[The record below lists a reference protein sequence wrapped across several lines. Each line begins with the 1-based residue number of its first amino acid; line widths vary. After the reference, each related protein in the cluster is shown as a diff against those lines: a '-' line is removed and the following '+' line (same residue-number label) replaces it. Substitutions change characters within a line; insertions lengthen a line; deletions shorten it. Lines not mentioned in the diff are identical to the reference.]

1 MGRKQEYSQIGEE
14 IRDALENAINT
25 RDFSGINQVISS
37 TVTGAMEECRRQL
50 RNGFSGVVEN
60 GQENRQDGNPEQGG
74 RQSAEQSTG
83 QSEGSYNGQTDS
95 GQQSYGRVFA
105 DSVKKVPR
113 EVRRNT
119 GIKTRQ
125 VGQVS
130 WILNTVFGGIGIG
143 VGMIAALITGITA
156 ALGHSG
162 FLGFVFSMLVV
173 TVSGVMIGR
182 GSMQRERLSRFK
194 RYLKMCGDKTY
205 CDIRLLAAQVNKK
218 YNYVV
223 RDLRKM
229 IRLNMLPE
237 GHLDEESTCLML
249 DDATYR
255 QYLETRQNCQELSE
269 ETEAED
275 EMKQE
280 QDLAQSYITRLRS
293 LNDAIPGEVISEK
306 LDRLETVLGEIF
318 DASREHPEKKPQ
330 LRKFM
335 DYYLPTT
342 LKLVESYAEFDSVQ
356 IQGENITSAKQ
367 EIEETLDT
375 INKAFEKLLD
385 DLYQDAAFDA
395 STDAQVL
402 QTLLAQEGLT
412 DNDRMGGE

>member
-50 RNGFSGVVEN
+50 RNGFSGVVGN
-60 GQENRQDGNPEQGG
+60 GQEDRQDGNPQQGG
-74 RQSAEQSTG
+74 QQSAEHSTG
-83 QSEGSYNGQTDS
+83 QSEDSYN

-143 VGMIAALITGITA
+143 VGMVAALITGIKA

>member
-60 GQENRQDGNPEQGG
+60 GQEN
-74 RQSAEQSTG
+74 
-83 QSEGSYNGQTDS
+83 S

-143 VGMIAALITGITA
+143 AGTIAALITGTTA

-162 FLGFVFSMLVV
+162 FGGFVFSMLVV
-173 TVSGVMIGR
+173 AVSGFMIGR

-269 ETEAED
+269 EAEAED

>member
-1 MGRKQEYSQIGEE
+1 MGRNQEYSQIGEE

-50 RNGFSGVVEN
+50 RNGFSGVMGS
-60 GQENRQDGNPEQGG
+60 GQESRQNGSPEQEG
-74 RQSAEQSTG
+74 RQSAEQS
-83 QSEGSYNGQTDS
+83 EGTYNGQTDS

-143 VGMIAALITGITA
+143 AGTIAALITGITA

-173 TVSGVMIGR
+173 TVSGFMIGR